1 MSDRGLGVRDDNRVS
16 DFLTREQAAEYL
28 GLDPR
33 RLGPAIEPYG
43 IARRY
48 LLSPRPDWYY
58 ARVDLE
64 KVKSGLKAAEPPA
77 KPAAPEARAA
87 PQPKAAAPE
96 AAPEEKSAAP
106 EAVEPA
112 SQPAPA
118 AERDTP
124 ES

>member
-1 MSDRGLGVRDDNRVS
+1 MSERGLGVRDDNRVS

-58 ARVDLE
+58 ARRDLD
-64 KVKSGLKAAEPPA
+64 KVKAGLPAEAPARPPAAKPAPEAKAAETA
-77 KPAAPEARAA
+77 
-87 PQPKAAAPE
+87 
-96 AAPEEKSAAP
+96 
-106 EAVEPA
+106 
-112 SQPAPA
+112 QPADQAATSPA
-118 AERDTP
+118 ESAGESP